1 MAQKTA
7 NQLRIIGGDWRSRRF
22 VFPDALG
29 LRPTPDR
36 VRETLFNWLAAVTPG
51 ARVLDPF
58 AGSGALL
65 LEALSRGA
73 GPALA
78 FDLNAQ
84 AANALRGHLQALG
97 CAHAEVRQTDALQ
110 ALAKPAATP
119 FDLVFLDPPF
129 GQDLLEPA
137 CATLEAQGWL
147 AADAWIYTES
157 ETQPSRL
164 SLPATWQLH
173 REKKTGNVHY
183 ALWHRQ
189 A

>member
-36 VRETLFNWLAAVTPG
+36 VRETLFNWLAPVTPG

-73 GPALA
+73 SQALA

-84 AANALRGHLQALG
+84 AANALRSHLQALD
-97 CAHAEVRQTDALQ
+97 CTRAEVRQTDALQ
-110 ALAKPAATP
+110 ALAKPVEAT

-129 GQDLLEPA
+129 GKALLEPA
-137 CATLEAQGWL
+137 CQALEDHGWL

-164 SLPATWQLH
+164 ALPATWQLH

>member
-1 MAQKTA
+1 M
-7 NQLRIIGGDWRSRRF
+7 
-22 VFPDALG
+22 
-29 LRPTPDR
+29 
-36 VRETLFNWLAAVTPG
+36 
-51 ARVLDPF
+51 
-58 AGSGALL
+58 
-65 LEALSRGA
+65 
-73 GPALA
+73 
-78 FDLNAQ
+78 
-84 AANALRGHLQALG
+84 
-97 CAHAEVRQTDALQ
+97 
-110 ALAKPAATP
+110 
-119 FDLVFLDPPF
+119 
-129 GQDLLEPA
+129 EPA